1 MKSLVSA
8 SLLGCGLAEL
18 GSEIKSIE
26 QAGAD
31 WLHFDV
37 MDGVFVDNISFGAP
51 VLKAVKAAADIP
63 LDTHLMI
70 TDPIRYIDVYAELGS
85 DIITFHCEAA
95 EDPHAVIDRIHSH
108 GIKAGI
114 SLRPATPASAV
125 KPYLDSV
132 DLVLV
137 MTVDP
142 GFGGQKFN
150 PDTLEKIREIKGLLE
165 DMGRSEVY
173 IQVDGGINGS
183 TVQLCRDAGANVM
196 VSGTYIFD
204 APDRAAAVES
214 LKI

>member
-8 SLLGCGLAEL
+8 SLLGCDLAAL

-31 WLHFDV
+31 WLHCDV
-37 MDGVFVDNISFGAP
+37 MDGVFVDNISFGTP
-51 VLKAVKAAADIP
+51 VLACIKRSADIP

-70 TDPIRYIDVYAELGS
+70 TDPIRYVDNYADLGS

-95 EDPHAVIDRIHSH
+95 SDPQAVIDRIHSH

-114 SLRPATPASAV
+114 SLRPVTPVSMLE
-125 KPYLDSV
+125 PYLGSV

-142 GFGGQKFN
+142 GFGGQSFM
-150 PDTLEKIREIKGLLE
+150 PEMLEKIRAVRSRLE
-165 DMGRSEVY
+165 EMGRSEVY
-173 IQVDGGINGS
+173 IEVDGGINDK
-183 TVQLCRDAGANVM
+183 TVKLCREAGANVM
-196 VSGTYIFD
+196 VSGSYIFE
-204 APDRAAAVES
+204 AQDRAAAVES